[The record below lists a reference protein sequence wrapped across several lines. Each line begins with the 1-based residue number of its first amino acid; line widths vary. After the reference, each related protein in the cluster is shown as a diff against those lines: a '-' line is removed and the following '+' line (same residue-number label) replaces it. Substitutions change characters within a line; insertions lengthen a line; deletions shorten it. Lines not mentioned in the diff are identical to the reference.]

1 MYFLAAVSSI
11 RRAGESQN
19 GAVLNVQQGIL
30 NRRVSSKRGIEV
42 KQPEVGSIKFI
53 PMSKLKQ
60 DHYKV
65 SPRKPDE
72 PESAEGKSS
81 NNYLQGRGAQ
91 FNTKNRFLKDEITRE
106 HIEGIDDWS
115 EDNSA
120 TQYLEQEAKTIVNK
134 IDSPD
139 VGMSYSMNPYAG
151 CEHGC
156 IYCYARNVHEYW
168 GYSAGLD
175 FERKIIV
182 KKNAPQLL
190 RKFLMHAKWQ
200 ATPIM
205 LSGNTDCYQPAEQK
219 YRLTRALLEVCNEFN
234 QPVGILT
241 KNSWIIKDKDILE
254 EMARKRLVSAMVS
267 ITSFNEDLRRVM
279 EPRTTT
285 AKQKLKVIEELSS
298 VGVRMGVMMGPMIP
312 GLNEHEMQRIMK
324 AAKDNGA
331 TFTAY
336 TFIRLNGAI
345 KFLFHD
351 WLYKNFPDR
360 ADKVWHLVEQSH
372 DGKVNDSRWGVRMRG
387 EGNIAQMVA
396 QQYKKYGKL
405 YGMNAEEWSLD
416 TTIFR
421 RPGEQG
427 KLF

>member
-1 MYFLAAVSSI
+1 M
-11 RRAGESQN
+11 EN
-19 GAVLNVQQGIL
+19 
-30 NRRVSSKRGIEV
+30 
-42 KQPEVGSIKFI
+42 
-53 PMSKLKQ
+53 KLKQ

-65 SPRKPDE
+65 KPTT
-72 PESAEGKSS
+72 S
-81 NNYLQGRGAQ
+81 NPPPPGGDGGGYKTGRGAQ
-91 FNTKNRFLKDEITRE
+91 INTKNRFLKNEITRE
-106 HIEGIDDWS
+106 HAEGIDDW
-115 EDNSA
+115 EEANKA
-120 TQYLEQEAKTIVNK
+120 TQYIETFPKTIVNK
-134 IDSPD
+134 VESPD

-175 FERKIIV
+175 FEQKILV
-182 KKNAPQLL
+182 KKNAPKLL
-190 RKFLMHAKWQ
+190 HKFLLHPKWD

-205 LSGNTDCYQPAEQK
+205 LSGNTDCYQPAEQT
-219 YRLTRALLEVCNEFN
+219 YRLTRGLLEVCNEFN

-241 KNSWIIKDKDILE
+241 KNSWILKDKDVLQ
-254 EMARKRLVSAMVS
+254 EMGKKQIVSAMVS
-267 ITSFNEDLRRVM
+267 ITSFNEDLRRTM

-285 AKQKLKVIEELSS
+285 AKQKLKVINELSKA
-298 VGVRMGVMMGPMIP
+298 GVRMGIMMGPMIP

-324 AAKDNGA
+324 EAADNGA

-360 ADKVWHLVEQSH
+360 ADKIWHLVEQSH
-372 DGKVNDSRWGVRMRG
+372 DGKVNDTRWGVRMRG
-387 EGNIAQMVA
+387 EGNIAQLVA

-405 YGMNAEEWSLD
+405 YHMNAEEWSLD
-416 TTIFR
+416 RSKFR
-421 RPGEQG
+421 VPGGQG

>member
-1 MYFLAAVSSI
+1 
-11 RRAGESQN
+11 
-19 GAVLNVQQGIL
+19 
-30 NRRVSSKRGIEV
+30 
-42 KQPEVGSIKFI
+42 
-53 PMSKLKQ
+53 MSGKLQQ
-60 DHYKV
+60 DHFKV
-65 SPRKPDE
+65 IPQKHEDNKTSSDENEAEKPE
-72 PESAEGKSS
+72 Q
-81 NNYLQGRGAQ
+81 YLTGRGAQ
-91 FNTKNRFLKDEITRE
+91 FNTKNRFHKNETTRE
-106 HIEGIDDWS
+106 HIEGIDDWT
-115 EDNSA
+115 EDNSP
-120 TQYLEQEAKTIVNK
+120 TQYLEQESKTIVNK

-190 RKFLMHAKWQ
+190 RKFLMHPRWN

-219 YRLTRALLEVCNEFN
+219 YRLTRGLLEVCNEFN

-241 KNSWIIKDKDILE
+241 KNSWILKDKDVLQ
-254 EMARKRLVSAMVS
+254 EMAKKRLVSAMVS

-285 AKQKLKVIEELSS
+285 AKQKLKVINELSNA
-298 VGVRMGVMMGPMIP
+298 GVRMGVMMGPMIP

-324 AAKDNGA
+324 AARDNGA

-345 KFLFHD
+345 KLLFHD
-351 WLYKNFPDR
+351 WLFKNFPDR
-360 ADKVWHLVEQSH
+360 ADKVWHLVESSH
-372 DGKVNDSRWGVRMRG
+372 DGKVNDSRFGVRMRG
-387 EGNIAQMVA
+387 EGAIAQMVA

-405 YGMNAEEWSLD
+405 YGMNAEEWSLN
-416 TTIFR
+416 TSIFR

-427 KLF
+427 RLF

>member
-1 MYFLAAVSSI
+1 
-11 RRAGESQN
+11 
-19 GAVLNVQQGIL
+19 
-30 NRRVSSKRGIEV
+30 
-42 KQPEVGSIKFI
+42 
-53 PMSKLKQ
+53 MSDKLQQ
-60 DHYKV
+60 DHHKISANDQEEKTQYKH
-65 SPRKPDE
+65 
-72 PESAEGKSS
+72 
-81 NNYLQGRGAQ
+81 GRGAQ
-91 FNTKNRFLKDEITRE
+91 FNYKNKFIKNESTKE
-106 HIEGIDDWS
+106 HVEAIDDW
-115 EDNSA
+115 EEGNIP
-120 TQYLEQEAKTIVNK
+120 TQYIEQQSKTIVNK
-134 IDSPD
+134 VESKD

-190 RKFLMHAKWQ
+190 RKFLMHKNWD

-205 LSGNTDCYQPAEQK
+205 LSGNTDCYQPAEQTF
-219 YRLTRALLEVCNEFN
+219 RLTRGLLEVCNEFN

-241 KNSWIIKDKDILE
+241 KNSWILQDKDVLQEMGKKKIL
-254 EMARKRLVSAMVS
+254 SAMVS
-267 ITSFNEDLRRVM
+267 VTSFDDSLRRVM
-279 EPRTTT
+279 EPRTVT
-285 AKQKLKVIEELSS
+285 AKQRLKVIEELSS
-298 VGVRMGVMMGPMIP
+298 ASVRMGVMMGPLIP

-324 AAKDNGA
+324 EARDNGA

-360 ADKVWHLVEQSH
+360 ADKVWHLIENSH
-372 DGKVNDSRWGVRMRG
+372 DGKVNDSRYGVRMRG
-387 EGNIAQMVA
+387 EGAIAQMVA

-416 TTIFR
+416 RSIFR
-421 RPGEQG
+421 RPGGQI
-427 KLF
+427 KMF

>member
-1 MYFLAAVSSI
+1 
-11 RRAGESQN
+11 
-19 GAVLNVQQGIL
+19 
-30 NRRVSSKRGIEV
+30 
-42 KQPEVGSIKFI
+42 
-53 PMSKLKQ
+53 MSKEPLRQ
-60 DHYKV
+60 DAVKV
-65 SPRKPDE
+65 QTKR
-72 PESAEGKSS
+72 EGEG

-91 FNTKNRFLKDEITRE
+91 INTKNRFLKNEQTRE
-106 HIEGIDDWS
+106 HTEGIDDWEES
-115 EDNSA
+115 DA
-120 TQYLEQEAKTIVNK
+120 RTVYMEQESKSIVNK
-134 IDSPD
+134 VDSPD
-139 VGMSYSMNPYAG
+139 VGMGYSMNPYAG

-190 RKFLMHAKWQ
+190 RKFLMNKNWD

-205 LSGNTDCYQPAEQK
+205 LSGNTDCYQPAEQQ

-241 KNSWIIKDKDILE
+241 KNSWILKDKDLLQ
-254 EMARKRLVSAMVS
+254 EMAKKQIVSAMVS

-285 AKQKLKVIEELSS
+285 ALQKLKVINELSKA
-298 VGVRMGVMMGPMIP
+298 GVRMGIMMGPMIP

-324 AAKDNGA
+324 ASRDNGA

-345 KFLFHD
+345 KLLFHD

-360 ADKVWHLVEQSH
+360 ADKVWHLIEQSH

-387 EGNIAQMVA
+387 EGSIAKLVA
-396 QQYKKYGKL
+396 DQYKKYGKL
-405 YGMNAEEWSLD
+405 YGMNAEEWSLNRSL
-416 TTIFR
+416 FR

-427 KLF
+427 RLF

>member
-1 MYFLAAVSSI
+1 M
-11 RRAGESQN
+11 
-19 GAVLNVQQGIL
+19 
-30 NRRVSSKRGIEV
+30 
-42 KQPEVGSIKFI
+42 P
-53 PMSKLKQ
+53 
-60 DHYKV
+60 
-65 SPRKPDE
+65 
-72 PESAEGKSS
+72 
-81 NNYLQGRGAQ
+81 
-91 FNTKNRFLKDEITRE
+91 
-106 HIEGIDDWS
+106 
-115 EDNSA
+115 
-120 TQYLEQEAKTIVNK
+120 TQYLEQESKTIVNK
-134 IDSPD
+134 VESPD
-139 VGMSYSMNPYAG
+139 VGMMYSMNPYAG

-182 KKNAPQLL
+182 KKNAPKLL
-190 RKFLMHAKWQ
+190 RKFLMHPKWD

-205 LSGNTDCYQPAEQK
+205 LSGNTDCYQPAEQTF
-219 YRLTRALLEVCNEFN
+219 RLTRGLLEVCNEFN

-241 KNSWIIKDKDILE
+241 KNSWILKDKDVLQ
-254 EMARKRLVSAMVS
+254 EMGKKKIVSAMVS

-285 AKQKLKVIEELSS
+285 AKQKLKVINELSS
-298 VGVRMGVMMGPMIP
+298 AGVRMGIMMGPMIP

-324 AAKDNGA
+324 EARDNGA

-360 ADKVWHLVEQSH
+360 ADKVWHLIEHSH
-372 DGKVNDSRWGVRMRG
+372 DGNVNDSRWGVRMRG
-387 EGNIAQMVA
+387 EGAVAQMVA

-416 TTIFR
+416 RSKFR
-421 RPGEQG
+421 VPGGQG
-427 KLF
+427 RLF

>member
-1 MYFLAAVSSI
+1 
-11 RRAGESQN
+11 
-19 GAVLNVQQGIL
+19 
-30 NRRVSSKRGIEV
+30 
-42 KQPEVGSIKFI
+42 
-53 PMSKLKQ
+53 MSEKLKQ

-65 SPRKPDE
+65 TPKRTEISTPLNNEEHEAQE
-72 PESAEGKSS
+72 PQ
-81 NNYLQGRGAQ
+81 YLQGRGAQ
-91 FNTKNRFLKDEITRE
+91 FNTKNRFLKNEKTRE

-115 EDNSA
+115 EDNSP
-120 TQYLEQEAKTIVNK
+120 TQYLEQESKTIVNK
-134 IDSPD
+134 VDSPD
-139 VGMSYSMNPYAG
+139 VGMAYSMNPYAG

-190 RKFLMHAKWQ
+190 RKFLMHPKWEC
-200 ATPIM
+200 TPIM

-219 YRLTRALLEVCNEFN
+219 FRLTRALLEVCNEFN

-241 KNSWIIKDKDILE
+241 KNSWIIKDKDILQ
-254 EMARKRLVSAMVS
+254 EMARKKLVSAMVS

-285 AKQKLKVIEELSS
+285 AKQKLKVIEELSNA
-298 VGVRMGVMMGPMIP
+298 GVRMGIMMGPMIP

-324 AAKDNGA
+324 EAKDSGA

-336 TFIRLNGAI
+336 TYIRLNGAI

-360 ADKVWHLVEQSH
+360 ADKVWHLIEQSH
-372 DGKVNDSRWGVRMRG
+372 DGKVNDTRWGVRMRG
-387 EGNIAQMVA
+387 EGSIAEMVS

-427 KLF
+427 TLF